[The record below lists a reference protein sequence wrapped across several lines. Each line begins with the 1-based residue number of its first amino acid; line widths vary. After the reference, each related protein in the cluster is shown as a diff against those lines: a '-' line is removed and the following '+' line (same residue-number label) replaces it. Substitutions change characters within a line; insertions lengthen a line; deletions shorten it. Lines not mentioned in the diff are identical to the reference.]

1 MTRKT
6 EFKHILVGVDD
17 SEDALLAFQYA
28 IDTAKRR
35 HAELTIVSILESHE
49 MSVYEALD
57 KDYIHGERS
66 ELDNHIQMYVKQA
79 QNAGVEKV
87 DALVSE
93 GKPG

>member
-35 HAELTIVSILESHE
+35 HAELHLPIARILP
-49 MSVYEALD
+49 L
-57 KDYIHGERS
+57 
-66 ELDNHIQMYVKQA
+66 
-79 QNAGVEKV
+79 
-87 DALVSE
+87 
-93 GKPG
+93 